1 MRDASAYES
10 TPVRIT
16 QAHQFYGRAVTNP
29 SVPPPSRKPGDW
41 LLQVALSLFA
51 LGLLAIFAIFL
62 IPVLSDSKP
71 GLWLYFSAM
80 LLPLGLLLAVVYAL
94 RAGRRAR

>member
-29 SVPPPSRKPGDW
+29 SAPPPPRKPGDW

-62 IPVLSDSKP
+62 IPVFSDSTP
-71 GLWLYFSAM
+71 GLWLYFGAM
-80 LLPLGLLLAVVYAL
+80 LVPLGLLVAVVYAL
-94 RAGRRAR
+94 RAGRRSR